1 MNKYTLTIGE
11 QIFDVEIGTIQDN
24 LAQVIVNQTP
34 YEVKINGVPA
44 VPPAAQPA
52 AMPRLAPAA
61 SQPQGAAAM
70 PKAAAAPAMACSGAV
85 LAPIPGKIIQ
95 INVQFG
101 ERVTAGQVVA
111 LMEAMK
117 MENNLLSPMDG
128 VVKEIRA
135 GKDADVATGDVVM
148 IIV

>member
-1 MNKYTLTIGE
+1 MEKYTLTIGE
-11 QIFDVEIGTIQDN
+11 QVFDVEIGTIQDN

-44 VPPAAQPA
+44 VPSASRPD

-61 SQPQGAAAM
+61 SQPPGSVAM
-70 PKAAAAPAMACSGAV
+70 PTVATTPAIACTGAV
-85 LAPIPGKIIQ
+85 VAPIPGKIIQ
-95 INVQFG
+95 INVRVG
-101 ERVTAGQVVA
+101 EKVTAGQVVA

-135 GKDADVATGDVVM
+135 GKDADVATGDVV
-148 IIV
+148 IIIG

>member
-11 QIFDVEIGTIQDN
+11 QIFDVEIGMIQDN

-44 VPPAAQPA
+44 AQPA

-61 SQPQGAAAM
+61 SQPQVVAAAM
-70 PKAAAAPAMACSGAV
+70 PKPSAAPAMACTGAV
-85 LAPIPGKIIQ
+85 VAPIPGKIIQ
-95 INVQFG
+95 INVRVG
-101 ERVTAGQVVA
+101 EKVTTGQIVA
-111 LMEAMK
+111 IMEAMK

-135 GKDADVATGDVVM
+135 GKDADVATGDVV
-148 IIV
+148 IIIG